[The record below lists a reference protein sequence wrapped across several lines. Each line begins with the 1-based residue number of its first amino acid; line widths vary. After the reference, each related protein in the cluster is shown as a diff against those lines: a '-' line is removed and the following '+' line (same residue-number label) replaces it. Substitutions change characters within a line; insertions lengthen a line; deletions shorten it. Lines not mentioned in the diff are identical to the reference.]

1 MSKSRSRRKSTRA
14 ERPQV
19 ETSFVDHSHNIA
31 TCQRI
36 LRSLTGAMI
45 GAFILIV
52 VLTTFSVGEPV
63 QIIGR
68 GLYFIILASV
78 VVSLAVWAVRVRFER
93 EMGKNTHVAAEVL
106 KRV

>member
-1 MSKSRSRRKSTRA
+1 
-14 ERPQV
+14 
-19 ETSFVDHSHNIA
+19 
-31 TCQRI
+31 
-36 LRSLTGAMI
+36 
-45 GAFILIV
+45 

-78 VVSLAVWAVRVRFER
+78 VVSLVVWAVRVRFER

-106 KRV
+106 K